1 MQISETDE
9 FKRGFKKLKK
19 KFKAIDKDFEVLKKA
34 IKAEPL
40 GDGTKHWNTITK
52 IAEKEI
58 VFLKIRMSC
67 RALNMGKNFRVI
79 YMYNGQDIA
88 LLFIEIYFKDGV
100 KENNDKSRIDDIV
113 KRLRE

>member
-9 FKRGFKKLKK
+9 FKRDFKKLKK
-19 KFKAIDKDFEVLKKA
+19 KFKTIDRDFEVLKKA

-52 IAEKEI
+52 VGEKDLA
-58 VFLKIRMSC
+58 FLKVRMSC

-79 YMYNGQDIA
+79 YMYNGHDIE

-113 KRLRE
+113 ERFRG